1 MEEQDFQVF
10 DKLQADTVKKFYEVR
25 VLQSSAEEDKNGRLE
40 DEEGGGGRGKS
51 LGCLLCLDLDI
62 SGQHSEEKEERRKRN
77 AGWGGRRA
85 RRGLQRILI
94 SVVWGS
100 GCQGLRC
107 QPGKLEN
114 ILMVFCPLL
123 PSLPSLALSH
133 AH

>member
-25 VLQSSAEEDKNGRLE
+25 VLQSSAEEDKNRRLE
-40 DEEGGGGRGKS
+40 NGGRRGKS
-51 LGCLLCLDLDI
+51 LGCLLLCLDLDI
-62 SGQHSEEKEERRKRN
+62 SGQHCEEKKGCCGGKRE
-77 AGWGGRRA
+77 GGRA
-85 RRGLQRILI
+85 RRGLERILI

-107 QPGKLEN
+107 QPDKLEN